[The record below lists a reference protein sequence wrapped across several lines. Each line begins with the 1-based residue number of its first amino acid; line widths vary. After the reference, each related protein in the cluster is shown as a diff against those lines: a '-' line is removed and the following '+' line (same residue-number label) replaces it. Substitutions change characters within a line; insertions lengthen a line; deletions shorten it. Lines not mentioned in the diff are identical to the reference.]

1 MNTSEGTLAALQ
13 AHPLV
18 AILRGVTPAEILA
31 VADTL
36 VDAGWRSIEV
46 PLNSPEPFTSIE
58 RLAARFGSGIVLG
71 AGTVLGAA
79 DVRRCADAGAR
90 LVLAPNR
97 DADVIRTARALG
109 LVVMP
114 GVATPSE
121 AFEALAAG
129 AQALKLF
136 PADVLG
142 PASFKGWRA
151 VLPAGVP
158 LFAVGGVDAG
168 NLHAFRG
175 AGAAGAGL
183 GSSLFAPG
191 RRLDDLRSRALA
203 LAAAWAQQPAV

>member
-1 MNTSEGTLAALQ
+1 MNDDTLARLL

-18 AILRGVTPAEILA
+18 AILRGVRPDEVLA
-31 VADTL
+31 VAEVL
-36 VDAGWRSIEV
+36 VAAGFRSIEV
-46 PLNSPEPFTSIE
+46 PLNSPQPFDSIAA
-58 RLAARFGSGIVLG
+58 LAKRWGRELVIG
-71 AGTVLGAA
+71 AGTVLAEA
-79 DVRRCADAGAR
+79 DVARCADAGAR

-97 DADVIRTARALG
+97 NEAVIRAAVARG

-142 PASFKGWRA
+142 TASFKGWKA
-151 VLPAGVP
+151 VLPPGVP
-158 LFAVGGVDAG
+158 LFAVGGVEVA
-168 NLHAFRG
+168 NLRAFRQ

-183 GSSLFAPG
+183 GSSLYAPG
-191 RRLDDLRSRALA
+191 RALPELRERALA
-203 LAAAWAQQPAV
+203 LAAAW

>member
-1 MNTSEGTLAALQ
+1 MSETPDTLARLLQ
-13 AHPLV
+13 HPLV
-18 AILRGVTPAEILA
+18 AILRGVAPDEVLA
-31 VADTL
+31 VADVL
-36 VDAGWRSIEV
+36 VGCGWRSIEI
-46 PLNSPEPFTSIE
+46 PLNSPEPFVSIE
-58 RLAARFGSGIVLG
+58 RLAARYGDEVLIG
-71 AGTVLGAA
+71 AGTVLNAA
-79 DVRRCADAGAR
+79 DTRRCADAGAR

-97 DADVIRTARALG
+97 DAEVIRAARAAG

-142 PASFKGWRA
+142 TASFKGWKA

-168 NLHAFRG
+168 NLRAFRE

-183 GSSLFAPG
+183 GSSLFVPG
-191 RRLDDLRSRALA
+191 RARDDLRSRARA
-203 LAAAWAQQPAV
+203 LAAAW

>member
-1 MNTSEGTLAALQ
+1 MSETPDTLAMLLQ
-13 AHPLV
+13 HPLV
-18 AILRGVTPAEILA
+18 AILRGVAPDEVLA
-31 VADTL
+31 VADVL
-36 VDAGWRSIEV
+36 VGCGWRSIEI
-46 PLNSPEPFTSIE
+46 PLNSPEPFVSIE
-58 RLAARFGSGIVLG
+58 RLAARYGDEVLIG
-71 AGTVLGAA
+71 AGTVLNAA
-79 DVRRCADAGAR
+79 DTRRCADAGAR

-97 DADVIRTARALG
+97 DAEVIRAARAAG

-142 PASFKGWRA
+142 TASFKGWKA

-158 LFAVGGVDAG
+158 MFAVGGVDAG
-168 NLHAFRG
+168 NLHAFRE

-183 GSSLFAPG
+183 GSSLYAQG
-191 RRLDDLRSRALA
+191 RTLDELRSRAVA
-203 LAAAWAQQPAV
+203 LASSW